1 MEGHIIKFLGDVQA
15 GFPSPA
21 SDYAEDDI
29 DLAKLLKPKPS
40 MFCFRAVND
49 SMIGANIPEGAILVV
64 DKAVAPKNYSI
75 VIGVVNGE
83 FTVKQY
89 VKSFNRIQ
97 LLPANPKY
105 KPIEITEGMQF
116 EVWGVV
122 TAIVIMN
129 K

>member
-1 MEGHIIKFLGDVQA
+1 MRKGISTRTLT
-15 GFPSPA
+15 
-21 SDYAEDDI
+21 
-29 DLAKLLKPKPS
+29 
-40 MFCFRAVND
+40 
-49 SMIGANIPEGAILVV
+49 
-64 DKAVAPKNYSI
+64 PKNYSI

-89 VKSFNRIQ
+89 VKTFNRLQ